1 MKMKMKLSREMF
13 KKLITAKELLGEVA
27 WSTDDDLDEELYDKS
42 HEIFASVV
50 EFTNWA
56 ICNNK
61 ISRVHKLGNM

>member
-61 ISRVHKLGNM
+61 ISMAKNEQI

>member
-1 MKMKMKLSREMF
+1 MKMKLSKEMF

-27 WSTDDDLDEELYDKS
+27 WSTDGDLDEELYDKA

-56 ICNNK
+56 IWNDK
-61 ISRVHKLGNM
+61 IGVTEDEQV